1 MPFHEAVLKHPF
13 VRFIRKLFHSFR
25 TQLVICFLL
34 CSIIPFII
42 IGAISYRTTYS
53 LAREKILQ
61 SVSVSNA
68 QLVQQINSRFSQM
81 ESVADSVNN
90 YVYMLTW
97 KTESSYSEY
106 MDYFSNARSNINALN
121 NNFNLFQTCIFMPD
135 NSLVSKEGL
144 MFYSINNLTDYKID
158 PKELVSIGVNNK
170 WLYRSSLI
178 FPVILSP
185 NERSIDSILCCQSLT
200 RDNKLIYALFTSIKS
215 EELSLL
221 LSESFPDMPIISYIC
236 TPDRQIVAHNNNSP
250 VGTFLSTEKYDR
262 FLEQADKETFTW
274 ENTNYLVQSLNNGFY
289 LITEVPV
296 HYITK
301 NIKSVIGTIFT
312 SLLIMVPVITGIT
325 VFISLNLTKKL
336 SRLAKVVRSTKIKS
350 NKITA
355 KDFGHRFKINS
366 EYGDE
371 IDDLASTYQD
381 MLITID
387 HNLANILKLSVQE
400 EKLKYQL
407 LQSQINPHFL
417 YNILGTIKTCL
428 TIGKPDIAHQ
438 MIDALS
444 KFYRITLRKNND
456 LITIRDEL
464 EIATL
469 YLELEYLC
477 RDEGFTWEID
487 CEDGI
492 ENFMICKFT
501 LQPFLENCLL
511 HGIKRSNHP
520 IHILISLRYG
530 EDTICITIQ
539 DNGAGIGEVYLDSLK
554 HTLKE
559 HIVDYSKN
567 FGIGNVN
574 ARISSSLYGSGQIQ
588 INSLEGAG
596 TTVSIEFNQMLEN
609 DG

>member
-1 MPFHEAVLKHPF
+1 MHFHKSVIKHPLI
-13 VRFIRKLFHSFR
+13 RCIRKLFHSFR
-25 TQLVICFLL
+25 TRLITFFLL

-42 IGAISYRTTYS
+42 IGAISYRTTYT
-53 LAREKILQ
+53 LAREKILR
-61 SVSVSNA
+61 SVFVSNT
-68 QLVQQINSRFSQM
+68 QLVQQLNSRFSQM

-90 YVYMLTW
+90 YIYTLTW
-97 KTESSYSEY
+97 KPDSSFSEY

-135 NSLVSKEGL
+135 SSLVSREGL
-144 MFYSINNLTDYKID
+144 MFYSINNLTDFKID
-158 PKELVSIGVNNK
+158 PVELLSIGVNNK
-170 WLYRSSLI
+170 WLYRSSLV

-185 NERSIDSILCCQSLT
+185 NDRSIDSILCCQSLT
-200 RDNKLIYALFTSIKS
+200 RDNNLIYALFTSIKS
-215 EELSLL
+215 DELSLL
-221 LSESFPDMPIISYIC
+221 LSESFLDTPIISYIC
-236 TPDRQIVAHNNNSP
+236 TPDRQIVAHNNSSP
-250 VGTFLSTEKYDR
+250 VGSFLKTEKFNR
-262 FLEQADKETFTW
+262 IMEQVNQDAFTW
-274 ENTNYLVQSLNNGFY
+274 EDKNYLVQSLDNGFY
-289 LITEVPV
+289 LITEVPIS
-296 HYITK
+296 YITK

-336 SRLAKVVRSTKIKS
+336 SRLAKVVRSTNIRS

-355 KDFGHRFKINS
+355 KDFGHRFNINS

-371 IDDLASTYQD
+371 IDNLASTYQE
-381 MLITID
+381 MLTTID

-444 KFYRITLRKNND
+444 RFYRITLRKNND

-464 EIATL
+464 EIAAL
-469 YLELEYLC
+469 YLELEHLC

-511 HGIKRSNHP
+511 HGIKRSSQP

-530 EDTICITIQ
+530 EDTIRITIQ
-539 DNGAGIGEVYLDSLK
+539 DNGAGIPEKYLDSLK
-554 HTLKE
+554 HTLDE

-574 ARISSSLYGSGQIQ
+574 ARIASSLYGSGRIQ
-588 INSLEGAG
+588 IKSEEGQG
-596 TTVSIEFNQMLEN
+596 TTVTIEFQQMLDNE
-609 DG
+609 